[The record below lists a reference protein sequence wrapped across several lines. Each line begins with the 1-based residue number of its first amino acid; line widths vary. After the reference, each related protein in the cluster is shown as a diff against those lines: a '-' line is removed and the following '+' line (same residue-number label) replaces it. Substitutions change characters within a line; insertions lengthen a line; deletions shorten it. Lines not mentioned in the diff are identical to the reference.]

1 MTHGETVPAPCE
13 EYGRILN
20 ILETQLS
27 ALDSAGAHKAAAH
40 LDAAIQQLRRDEI
53 VLQVTNAGTA
63 PSPVDNTETSISEE
77 LTQLQVFAR
86 KAKPAR
92 SG

>member
-1 MTHGETVPAPCE
+1 MTHGKTVPAPCE

-20 ILETQLS
+20 ILETQLT
-27 ALDSAGAHKAAAH
+27 ALDRAGAHKAAAH
-40 LDAAIQQLRRDEI
+40 LDAAIQQLRRDEV
-53 VLQVTNAGTA
+53 VLQVTSAGTA
-63 PSPVDNTETSISEE
+63 PSSTDNAESSISEE